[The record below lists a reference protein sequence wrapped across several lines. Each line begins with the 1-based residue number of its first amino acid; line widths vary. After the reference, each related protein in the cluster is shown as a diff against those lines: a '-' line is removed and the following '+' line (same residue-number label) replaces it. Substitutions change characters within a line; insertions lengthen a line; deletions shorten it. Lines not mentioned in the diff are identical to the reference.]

1 MDEATIRKLF
11 PHASASLFK
20 ANKADRDAK
29 GAKPERVVRN
39 EQMEK
44 ASRKESDS
52 IRRQVRI
59 VSFRQRLL
67 DIDNLYGG
75 VKYFVDSLR
84 YAGLIRND
92 DPESISLIVSQV
104 KVKTKQEERTEIEI
118 A

>member
-11 PHASASLFK
+11 PNASASLFK
-20 ANKADRDAK
+20 ANKASCDAQ
-29 GAKPERVVRN
+29 GAKPKRVVWD
-39 EQMEK
+39 EPLEK
-44 ASRKESDS
+44 APREKGDS
-52 IRRQVRI
+52 VRSKVSI
-59 VSFRQRLL
+59 VSYRRRLL
-67 DIDNLYGG
+67 DVDNLFGG